1 MCIKGN
7 VCASNCK
14 GKCRTG
20 CSGSCT
26 GSCKLMC
33 RGGCKGG
40 CTGCSGKCSSV
51 CGNSCGNNCVGGCKS
66 GCTGSCG
73 GSCSGRCS
81 GCSGTCGGSCSG
93 TSAGTSYGV
102 FDWTTGHAP
111 VKGETISILAE
122 DWNKLVDL
130 IANKYNKP
138 EIAAVNS
145 EGKPVEGSAKVV
157 KDEVFTAVKYN
168 ILANVLGI
176 ANVSNDHSKDN
187 SIITADVIDALRINY
202 ND

>member
-1 MCIKGN
+1 MCARGTCGTTCVGKCKTSCKGTCKGSCSSGCTGRCN
-7 VCASNCK
+7 AVCASS
-14 GKCRTG
+14 
-20 CSGSCT
+20 CS
-26 GSCKLMC
+26 
-33 RGGCKGG
+33 
-40 CTGCSGKCSSV
+40 
-51 CGNSCGNNCVGGCKS
+51 NNCVGGCKGSCS
-66 GCTGSCG
+66 GKCGGSCSGSCG

-122 DWNKLVDL
+122 DWNRLVDL

-138 EIAAVNS
+138 GIAAVDS

-157 KDEVFTAVKYN
+157 KDEVFTAAKYN
-168 ILANVLGI
+168 MLANILGI
-176 ANVSNDHSKDN
+176 ANVSNNHSNDN
-187 SIITADVIDALRINY
+187 SIITADVIDDLRIHY

>member
-1 MCIKGN
+1 MCARGTCGTTCVGKCKTSCKGACKGN
-7 VCASNCK
+7 CSSGCTGRCNAVCASS
-14 GKCRTG
+14 
-20 CSGSCT
+20 CS
-26 GSCKLMC
+26 
-33 RGGCKGG
+33 
-40 CTGCSGKCSSV
+40 
-51 CGNSCGNNCVGGCKS
+51 NNCVGGCKGKCQG
-66 GCTGSCG
+66 GCGGSCSGSCG

-81 GCSGTCGGSCSG
+81 GCSGTCGGNCSG

-111 VKGETISILAE
+111 VKDETISILAE
-122 DWNKLVDL
+122 DWNRLVDL

-138 EIAAVNS
+138 EIAAVDS

-157 KDEVFTAVKYN
+157 KNELFTAAKYN

-176 ANVSNDHSKDN
+176 TNVSNDHSKDN